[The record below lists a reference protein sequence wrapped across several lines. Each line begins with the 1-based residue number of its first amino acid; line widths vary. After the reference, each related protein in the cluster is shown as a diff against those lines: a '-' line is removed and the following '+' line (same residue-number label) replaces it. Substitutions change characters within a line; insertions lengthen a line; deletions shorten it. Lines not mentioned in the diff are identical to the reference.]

1 MTPKSVTELHSFFF
15 VSPSSQEKANG
26 EHNLT
31 HTPGDSL
38 TWLLLKSFRKNKKDD
53 CLMLPRYVGVISK
66 VSWLNRDRNRDYF
79 LRPGNIPFH
88 CFTICFFD
96 RALSIFWAGS
106 KSGLK
111 LIRGRAWNKNLE
123 FFLKDFYSQTEF
135 LEHLRIFRRLCLDDS
150 KLLFFHSICYMKL
163 ENHHHVDRWGFPWG
177 WKCKWQR
184 Y

>member
-1 MTPKSVTELHSFFF
+1 MTPKSVTELHSLFF

-31 HTPGDSL
+31 Q
-38 TWLLLKSFRKNKKDD
+38 KNILQKND
-53 CLMLPRYVGVISK
+53 CLTLPRYVGVISK

-79 LRPGNIPFH
+79 LRPGNISFH

-123 FFLKDFYSQTEF
+123 FFFKDFYSQTEF

-177 WKCKWQR
+177 WKCEWQR
-184 Y
+184 YQLWRH